1 MKRLILCLG
10 LAAVLCGFVVAEER
24 VDATLADNSSSAD
37 IQYRITNGGF
47 WSCGQDFSGG
57 FGEFGINLLPKENFF
72 VLRDCIYVQ
81 GLGGNRC
88 VNSDSISA
96 GNSQLDFGG
105 LEIGDKLIIG
115 GRTNCPGFIVRG
127 YGFTSVSVGF
137 YSYEGHAFWS
147 LPLMLNL
154 TFGGGFEFQYS
165 KHTAFV
171 MEFGGVNRIFH
182 EDFSKSSSVLTIGFR
197 SFR

>member
-1 MKRLILCLG
+1 MKTMKTIKKLIICFCIS
-10 LAAVLCGFVVAEER
+10 AALCGFGFAEET
-24 VDATLADNSSSAD
+24 AN
-37 IQYRITNGGF
+37 IQYRITSGGF

-72 VLRDCIYVQ
+72 VLRDCIYIQ
-81 GLGGNRC
+81 GLGGN
-88 VNSDSISA
+88 SA
-96 GNSQLDFGG
+96 GNTGNTMLDFGG

-115 GRTNCPGFIVRG
+115 GRTNGEGFIVRG
-127 YGFTSVSVGF
+127 YGFTSAALGF
-137 YSYEGHAFWS
+137 YSYEDHAFWS

-154 TFGGGFEFQYS
+154 TFGGGFEFQYV

-171 MEFGGVNRIFH
+171 IEFGGVNRIFN
-182 EDFSKSSSVLTIGFR
+182 EGFSKSTSVLTIGFR

>member
-10 LAAVLCGFVVAEER
+10 LAAVLCGFVVAEEK
-24 VDATLADNSSSAD
+24 VNTALAANNSSSAN

-57 FGEFGINLLPKENFF
+57 FGEFGINLLPKENFL

-81 GLGGNRC
+81 GLGGNRS
-88 VNSDSISA
+88 VNSE
-96 GNSQLDFGG
+96 QDFGG

-115 GRTNCPGFIVRG
+115 GRTNGEGFIVRT
-127 YGFTSVSVGF
+127 YGFTSVAAGF
-137 YSYEGHAFWS
+137 YSYEGHKFGS
-147 LPLMLNL
+147 FPLMLNL
-154 TFGGGFEFQYS
+154 TFGGGFEFQYV
-165 KHTAFV
+165 KHTALV
-171 MEFGGVNRIFH
+171 LEFGGVNRLFP
-182 EDFSKSSSVLTIGFR
+182 EGFSKSSSVLTIGFR